1 MGRRGRKK
9 TEKEMEKKEDHVDM
23 RTVLA
28 TLRTVL
34 ATLRTVLATLRIG
47 RRKKKQL
54 KQSISLTVEARVNK
68 F

>member
-23 RTVLA
+23 
-28 TLRTVL
+28 
-34 ATLRTVLATLRIG
+34 RTVLATLRIG

>member
-23 RTVLA
+23 
-28 TLRTVL
+28 RTVL